1 MRLAAA
7 AAFVLVTF
15 PAPAASSDLPYADL
29 IRAAAARHRID
40 PDLLAAV
47 VAVESG
53 FRPDAVSPVGAQGL
67 MQLMPGTQSDLGV
80 ADPFDP
86 AVSLDAGARYLRS
99 LADEFGTVL
108 ALAAYN
114 AGPGAVRRY
123 RGVPPYPETRRYLR
137 LVLVTLFSI
146 RAGIDPF

>member
-1 MRLAAA
+1 MLLLFAP
-7 AAFVLVTF
+7 L
-15 PAPAASSDLPYADL
+15 PAEAEPPYDRL
-29 IRAAAARHRID
+29 IRAAAARHQVD
-40 PDLLAAV
+40 PDLLVAI

-53 FRPDAVSPVGAQGL
+53 FQSDAVSPVGAQGL

-80 ADPFDP
+80 FDP
-86 AVSLDAGARYLRS
+86 LDPAASLEGGARYLRL

-123 RGVPPYPETRRYLR
+123 GGVPPYPETRRYVE
-137 LVLVTLFSI
+137 LVLVTLFDI
-146 RAGIDPF
+146 RAGIEPY